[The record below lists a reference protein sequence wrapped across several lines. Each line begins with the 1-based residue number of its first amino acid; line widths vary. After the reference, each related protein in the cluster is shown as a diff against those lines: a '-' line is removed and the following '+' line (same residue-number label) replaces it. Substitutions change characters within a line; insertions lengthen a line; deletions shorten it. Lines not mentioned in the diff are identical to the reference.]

1 MTNLAIK
8 KEELLVPEWDYFIS
22 EIQKIYRLSDKEL
35 LRFSESTTAKIIAAI
50 PFLAGC
56 YRPEITA
63 IAHLSLFMNEI
74 KGFQKFCACCP
85 LDDMDIYERLEPI
98 SHFRGGDTKIIQC
111 GMDTLA
117 YIMVE
122 GYHKSAK
129 ADAENGNY
137 NPFNTGN
144 WNYKILKKMLTK
156 AVFVDFNPFIIFID
170 NPPQGW

>member
-8 KEELLVPEWDYFIS
+8 NEELLVPEWDYFIS

-50 PFLAGC
+50 PFVAGC

-63 IAHLSLFMNEI
+63 IAHLSLFINEI

-98 SHFRGGDTKIIQC
+98 SHFRGGDKKIIQC

-122 GYHKSAK
+122 GYHKSANS
-129 ADAENGNY
+129 DAEKGIY
-137 NPFNTGN
+137 NPFNSGN
-144 WNYKILKKMLTK
+144 WNYSSLKKKMTNEEFQSAYNVAL
-156 AVFVDFNPFIIFID
+156 
-170 NPPQGW
+170 